1 MKAEVVEMNPAEAI
15 AANLA
20 RLSYNASLRA
30 RAALRRAAARL
41 SVGQVIESQK
51 RAWQWAGGSQ
61 FAFTVPILPCNY
73 LNFWDKFAKDSC
85 YISNC
90 ITVLTELESYVATG
104 KTSKRKET
112 EKRSRLLFIGVK
124 YLSEQS
130 TLVGMTVRI
139 SSRFVI
145 TTLFRHQSCFG

>member
-51 RAWQWAGGSQ
+51 RAWQRTSDSQ
-61 FAFTVPILPCNY
+61 FAFTVPNLPCDY
-73 LNFWDKFAKDSC
+73 LNF
-85 YISNC
+85 
-90 ITVLTELESYVATG
+90 
-104 KTSKRKET
+104 
-112 EKRSRLLFIGVK
+112 
-124 YLSEQS
+124 
-130 TLVGMTVRI
+130 
-139 SSRFVI
+139 
-145 TTLFRHQSCFG
+145 